1 MKTILLV
8 LLVIALGFL
17 LLILGYIMLKYLGI
31 IYDRIDEYFDMRERA
46 REQEEIYKFK
56 KNL

>member
-1 MKTILLV
+1 MKTILII
-8 LLVIALGFL
+8 LLGIALGFL
-17 LLILGYIMLKYLGI
+17 LLIMGYIMLKYLEI
-31 IYDRIDEYFDMRERA
+31 IFRRIDEYFIDRELR